1 MKSKIKDEYD
11 KAAGRQK
18 LTEIWFVKKT
28 LSKKKSPNKL
38 NLQILNLKQIFKT
51 GQTATNCVQKKLKFS
66 SKTTKAALFAN

>member
-28 LSKKKSPNKL
+28 LSKKKFAS
-38 NLQILNLKQIFKT
+38 
-51 GQTATNCVQKKLKFS
+51 QT
-66 SKTTKAALFAN
+66 